1 MTLVWERRVLV
12 ALLAERGTPLWDRV
26 RAARWVATGPLRRW
40 ARRAG
45 FVLTAASVAMLAS
58 AVLALELIIKS
69 L

>member
-12 ALLAERGTPLWDRV
+12 ALLAERGAPLWERV

-45 FVLTAASVAMLAS
+45 FVLMAASVALLTS
-58 AVLALELIIKS
+58 AVLALELVAKS

>member
-12 ALLAERGTPLWDRV
+12 ALLAERGAPLWERV
-26 RAARWVATGPLRRW
+26 REARWVATGPLRRW

-45 FVLTAASVAMLAS
+45 FVLMAASVALLTS
-58 AVLALELIIKS
+58 AVLALELVAKS